1 MKDFKAIV
9 SDHLTKQHS
18 EKRYVVV
25 SEDGDVLDTNDGQ
38 GFISE
43 NKAIVVYSKKHGIK
57 LEKDLERVEDK
68 AYRQARKMLKK

>member
-9 SDHLTKQHS
+9 SEHLTKQHS
-18 EKRYVVV
+18 EKRFVVV
-25 SEDGDVLDTNDGQ
+25 AKNGDVLDTNDGE
-38 GFISE
+38 GYSSE
-43 NKAIVVYSKKHGIK
+43 NKAIVTYSKKHGIK

>member
-1 MKDFKAIV
+1 MKDFKAVV

-25 SEDGDVLDTNDGQ
+25 SKLDTNDGQ

-43 NKAIVVYSKKHGIK
+43 NKAIVAYSKKHGIK